1 MPRVSVVIPTF
12 NCAAYLP
19 LAIDSVLK
27 QSYKDLEI
35 LVVDDG
41 STDGT
46 VDQISHYAKH
56 IRYLYQENE
65 GASTARN
72 RALEMSTG
80 EYIAYLDADDVWYP
94 QKLERQVEYLDRDT
108 ECGLVHSEV
117 CVIDEQ
123 DEILHHQFN
132 AETARSVPQGS
143 CLLQLLQDSHIQTLT
158 VVERRECF
166 EKVGGFDKRLPVAQ
180 DYMHWI
186 LIALEGWKFGYI
198 GEPLAKYRWRHGSLM
213 ASKRRLLED
222 YERIYAILLN
232 ETSLGDRFG
241 LHAIETVEERIVSVQ
256 RELACVDY
264 AEGRNATARRR
275 LAWLIRRSPLSPGLY
290 LDLLKACLH
299 PSLHAK
305 LHAFRGMSTRAIC

>member
-12 NCAAYLP
+12 NCATYLP
-19 LAIDSVLK
+19 RALDSVLS
-27 QSYKDLEI
+27 QSYKDFEI

-46 VDQISHYAKH
+46 VDQISNYTKH

-65 GASTARN
+65 GASGARN
-72 RALEMSTG
+72 RALEVSTG
-80 EYIAYLDADDVWYP
+80 EYIAYLDADDMWYP
-94 QKLERQVEYLDRDT
+94 QKLERQVAYLDGHV

-117 CVIDEQ
+117 AVIDEQ
-123 DEILHHQFN
+123 DQTLHHRFN
-132 AETARSVPQGS
+132 SETSRSVPQGS
-143 CLLQLLQDSHIQTLT
+143 CLLQLLQHSHIQTLT
-158 VVERRECF
+158 VVERRDCF
-166 EKVGGFDKRLPVAQ
+166 EKVGGFDKRLSVAQ

-198 GEPLAKYRWRHGSLM
+198 AEPLAKYRWRRGSLM

-222 YERIYAILLN
+222 YEQICSILLK
-232 ETSLGDRFG
+232 ETSLGDRYG
-241 LHAIETVEERIVSVQ
+241 KHAIDTVEERIISVQ
-256 RELACVDY
+256 RELAGVDY

-275 LAWLIRRSPLSPGLY
+275 LAWLIQQSPLSPKLY
-290 LDLLKACLH
+290 LDFFKACLH

-305 LHAFRGMSTRAIC
+305 LRAFRGMSTRAIC